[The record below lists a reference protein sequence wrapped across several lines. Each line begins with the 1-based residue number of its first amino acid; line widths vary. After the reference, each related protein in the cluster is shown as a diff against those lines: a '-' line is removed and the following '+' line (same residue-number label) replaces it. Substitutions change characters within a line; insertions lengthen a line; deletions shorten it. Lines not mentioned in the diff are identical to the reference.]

1 MSRML
6 RISVPVA
13 LALGLGACTGGL
25 LGGGAKTPPWLLTL
39 TPQAPTPESIVRS
52 AGPGETVTIG
62 TPIIPKEVRTTRV
75 PVHSGPIAIAY
86 VENLT
91 WVDTPDRL
99 FQDLLSETVT
109 RMTNRVVLDPSQAAL
124 DPGIVVTGNLSR
136 FGYDAQEGMVIV
148 RYDAAM
154 ARAGG
159 TSVATRRFEARE
171 PADGT
176 ASSVAPAINAAANR
190 VAMDVAQ
197 WVGAGQVP

>member
-1 MSRML
+1 MT
-6 RISVPVA
+6 IAIPV
-13 LALGLGACTGGL
+13 
-25 LGGGAKTPPWLLTL
+25 
-39 TPQAPTPESIVRS
+39 
-52 AGPGETVTIG
+52 
-62 TPIIPKEVRTTRV
+62 IPKEIRTTRV

-109 RMTNRVVLDPSQAAL
+109 RMTNRVVLDPNQAAL
-124 DPGIVVTGNLSR
+124 DPGLTITGNLTR
-136 FGYDAQEGMVIV
+136 FGYDEQEGAVIV

-159 TSVATRRFEARE
+159 SAVTTRRFEARE

-176 ASSVAPAINAAANR
+176 AATVAPAINAAANR
-190 VAMDVAQ
+190 VAMEAAQ
-197 WVGAGQVP
+197 WVAGS

>member
-6 RISVPVA
+6 RVSVTVA
-13 LALGLGACTGGL
+13 LALGLGACMGGL

-39 TPQAPTPESIVRS
+39 TPQAPAPGEIART
-52 AGPGETVTIG
+52 AGPGEAVTIEI
-62 TPIIPKEVRTTRV
+62 PIIPKEVRTTRV

-109 RMTNRVVLDPSQAAL
+109 RTTNRVVLDPTQAAL
-124 DPGIVVTGNLSR
+124 DPGITVSGNLSR

-159 TSVATRRFEARE
+159 TGVTTRRFEAKE
-171 PADGT
+171 PSDGT
-176 ASSVAPAINAAANR
+176 ASSVAQGINAAANR
-190 VAMDVAQ
+190 VAIDVAQ
-197 WVGAGQVP
+197 WVGAS

>member
-1 MSRML
+1 MSRTL
-6 RISVPVA
+6 RLAAPIA
-13 LALGLGACTGGL
+13 LALSLTACMGGL

-39 TPQAPTPESIVRS
+39 TPQAPAPESVSRT
-52 AGPGETVTIG
+52 AGPGEAVTISI
-62 TPIIPKEVRTTRV
+62 PVIPKEIRTTRM

-109 RMTNRVVLDPSQAAL
+109 RMTNRVVLDPNQASL
-124 DPGIVVTGNLSR
+124 DPGMTISGNLTR
-136 FGYDAQEGMVIV
+136 FGYDEQEGAVIV

-154 ARAGG
+154 ARTGG
-159 TSVATRRFEARE
+159 TGVATRRFEARE

-197 WVGAGQVP
+197 WVAGS